1 MLAPWKPVVQTAEIL
16 LAAFGG
22 FSVYKSAKEKNPG
35 KHTLRNPWFLGL
47 FFLLTGLLFT
57 AFTFAH
63 QTEAVLFAVFS
74 LPSLFAALVVANQR
88 VQWDDKSFRYR
99 TVFRREVSYAFED
112 VRGMRA
118 VGSSGS
124 QDLSV
129 RAEGRWFLLDQMA
142 LWRPFAAAYSN
153 WLSRNGLPDWRKA
166 PRRKADG
173 ESRTARYGLPARQE
187 TQQARFLE
195 RYRRHGPFLRKLD
208 RIPGGYFFLALY
220 TFLASPL
227 FLIGGIGAL
236 LYEQSARS
244 VLSGLCCLALCDFMG
259 PGYVRAVQRLD
270 QDPKLIRR
278 YINRYSKIRPAPDAK
293 PKTYRRK
300 QKE

>member
-1 MLAPWKPVVQTAEIL
+1 M
-16 LAAFGG
+16 
-22 FSVYKSAKEKNPG
+22 
-35 KHTLRNPWFLGL
+35 
-47 FFLLTGLLFT
+47 
-57 AFTFAH
+57 
-63 QTEAVLFAVFS
+63 
-74 LPSLFAALVVANQR
+74 VANQR
-88 VQWDDKSFRYR
+88 VQWDDKGFRYR

-112 VRGMRA
+112 IRGMKA

-129 RAEGRWFLLDQMA
+129 RAEGRWFLLDAMA
-142 LWRPFAAAYSN
+142 LWQPFAAAYSN

-173 ESRTARYGLPARQE
+173 EFRTARYGLPAQQDS
-187 TQQARFLE
+187 QQARFQE

-220 TFLASPL
+220 TFLVSPL
-227 FLIGGIGAL
+227 CLMGGLGVMLCELNAGT
-236 LYEQSARS
+236 
-244 VLSGLCCLALCDFMG
+244 VLSGLFCLALSEFMG

-270 QDPKLIRR
+270 ENPKLIRL
-278 YINRYSKIRPAPDAK
+278 YINYDAKIRPDPDAA

-300 QKE
+300 REE